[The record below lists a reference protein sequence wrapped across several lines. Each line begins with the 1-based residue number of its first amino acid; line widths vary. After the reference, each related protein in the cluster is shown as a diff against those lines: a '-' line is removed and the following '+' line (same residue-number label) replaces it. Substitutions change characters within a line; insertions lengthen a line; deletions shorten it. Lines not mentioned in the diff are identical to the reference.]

1 MVPIGVAMN
10 AFRLRPFL
18 LILAYGAWLPVL
30 AQQAQPSF
38 GPSVQAY
45 LLGLDEEKRE
55 LDFQLRQREIS
66 RVEYARATGR
76 LRVLRRNVELI
87 ARERSE
93 DIVPELEVLAED
105 ELSALGLNERPDPA
119 KLEAGSTIADRWKL
133 LSIETGRPRFFVFE
147 HLPISGPELLPA
159 GIDPKE
165 IIETVRIDERRVE
178 SEAENESNA
187 GTTSESPSPVRA
199 RLVEPVVPPPP
210 PPLEGP
216 RIVRFYLPAY
226 SKNALEKGIEGE
238 LIVSALFRRDKKIKN
253 ISIDKGLGHG
263 LDERAKE
270 AVRRIEFE
278 PARYEGVVTDVRAP
292 IVFNFSMMRVT
303 VRVGAAQ
310 RIEEK
315 L

>member
-1 MVPIGVAMN
+1 M
-10 AFRLRPFL
+10 
-18 LILAYGAWLPVL
+18 
-30 AQQAQPSF
+30 
-38 GPSVQAY
+38 
-45 LLGLDEEKRE
+45 
-55 LDFQLRQREIS
+55 
-66 RVEYARATGR
+66 
-76 LRVLRRNVELI
+76 
-87 ARERSE
+87 
-93 DIVPELEVLAED
+93 VPELEVLAED

-165 IIETVRIDERRVE
+165 IIETVRIDERRIE
-178 SEAENESNA
+178 SEAEYESNA

-238 LIVSALFRRDKKIKN
+238 LIVSALFRRDKKIKD